1 MTKKRP
7 HFCAPFS
14 VVLLIDESDSKIPD
28 LVSLHVAA
36 LLKHFFTSNLNS
48 LFLSAAAL
56 HQGYFLGKVNSLD
69 VIELVKIPDME
80 TKNWRHG
87 CLLKNPQLPCANRP
101 YIIIGQNLRRGI

>member
-1 MTKKRP
+1 MGIKTKNMY
-7 HFCAPFS
+7 FQTFGT
-14 VVLLIDESDSKIPD
+14 
-28 LVSLHVAA
+28 SLYSFETPYSAH
-36 LLKHFFTSNLNS
+36 LKHFFTSNLNS